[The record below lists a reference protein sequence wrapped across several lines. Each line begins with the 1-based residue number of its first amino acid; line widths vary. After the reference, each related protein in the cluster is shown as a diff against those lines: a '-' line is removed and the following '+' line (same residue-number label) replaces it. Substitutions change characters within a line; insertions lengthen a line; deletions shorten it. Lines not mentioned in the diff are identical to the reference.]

1 MNKENGII
9 INGFSK
15 DEPEADLLVII
26 PFLVFLS
33 QQKTIRPI
41 YSLYKKYLDMTLCH
55 TNAFKVIANENQ
67 LPIQIIE
74 ENTESLK
81 SGLGSQ
87 EQYEDEDTTPDD
99 VDRSISNESIR
110 LKGSK
115 QLMYLKEKIKQ
126 SHFKVL
132 NLP

>member
-1 MNKENGII
+1 
-9 INGFSK
+9 
-15 DEPEADLLVII
+15 
-26 PFLVFLS
+26 
-33 QQKTIRPI
+33 
-41 YSLYKKYLDMTLCH
+41 MTLCH